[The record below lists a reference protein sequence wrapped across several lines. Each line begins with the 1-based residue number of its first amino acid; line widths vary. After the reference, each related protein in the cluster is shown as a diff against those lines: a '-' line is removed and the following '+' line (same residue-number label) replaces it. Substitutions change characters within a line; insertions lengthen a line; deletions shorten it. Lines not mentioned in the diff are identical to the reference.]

1 MGKALKIDIS
11 AMPIGGKPSGFT
23 EGLTGQGDP
32 VRWLVLGDASAPGGR
47 VIAETSRDTADYRF
61 PICVCD
67 DVTAK
72 DVAVSVRFKAVAG
85 KVDQA
90 AGLIVRA
97 QDDMNFYVARANALE
112 ANVRLYKVTDG
123 VRRQIAGHNID
134 VPSGVWQSLHLE
146 VTGDILAVGFNGE
159 RVIETRDTT
168 FAQAGK
174 VGLWTKADSLTHFAD
189 LEIDPSPADV
199 TGGRHA

>member
-1 MGKALKIDIS
+1 
-11 AMPIGGKPSGFT
+11 MPIGGKPLGFT

-32 VRWLVLGDASAPGGR
+32 VRWQVLADNSAPGGR

-67 DVTAK
+67 NVTAK
-72 DVAVSVRFKAVAG
+72 DVAVSVRFKPVAG
-85 KVDQA
+85 EVDQA

-112 ANVRLYKVTDG
+112 ANVRLYKVTGG
-123 VRRQIAGHNID
+123 VRRQIAGRNID
-134 VPSGVWQSLHLE
+134 VPSGAWHSLRLE
-146 VTGDILAVGFNGE
+146 IDGDTLTVAFDGE
-159 RVIETRDTT
+159 RLIETQDAT
-168 FAQAGK
+168 FPHTGK

-189 LEIDPSPADV
+189 LEIDPSPTDG
-199 TGGRHA
+199 TGGRHD